1 MEDGTCKCNDDDD
14 ARCQELKVTFEGATD
29 RCNAFH
35 SDSVTCE
42 AEENRGFCLW
52 KGVMQDNH
60 VVGACVTSACWLKAQ
75 HTLAA
80 CPELWPNMT
89 TLSPAAFAS
98 PSKQS
103 CSLNCAPSFVSFY
116 NDDVCMEWLD
126 DMVLCDR
133 WRLRA
138 PFQQGCAPKPWM
150 RADMESLATS
160 CVAVAER
167 EEFIV
172 LLMSVGGFGIFVCV
186 CANFISHMTHKAE
199 ALVRNTIR
207 IHLSCSK
214 SL

>member
-1 MEDGTCKCNDDDD
+1 
-14 ARCQELKVTFEGATD
+14 
-29 RCNAFH
+29 
-35 SDSVTCE
+35 
-42 AEENRGFCLW
+42 
-52 KGVMQDNH
+52 
-60 VVGACVTSACWLKAQ
+60 
-75 HTLAA
+75 
-80 CPELWPNMT
+80 
-89 TLSPAAFAS
+89 
-98 PSKQS
+98 
-103 CSLNCAPSFVSFY
+103 
-116 NDDVCMEWLD
+116 MEWLD

-160 CVAVAER
+160 CVEVAER